1 MLLQRKRAA
10 VLAAVSLSAL
20 LVLGTFAWT
29 NFDSRIINE
38 WRGLANGGSANDGP
52 GGTLHNNHQANSEHK
67 TVFVENW
74 GNEVIFARI
83 RLDEYM
89 EFGTGAG
96 LKGSIDPSTGDMLP
110 NPENQAVPLVS
121 SADINDIQTWEPHV
135 VNRASGNCN
144 STAEFCSYWEWGLG
158 GEPIY
163 FFPAPE
169 SQRQTPSF
177 IASHSPHGLTAESVN
192 NNGQQTQLTGYAT
205 ILTMDEWLDL
215 SDRKGNF
222 WVVDT
227 DGWIYW
233 ANEIQPSEA
242 TGLFLNS
249 VVLLQDPTEDYYYGI
264 SVQAQMATAT
274 GLTDDGE
281 INNYNSFGFDING
294 GWTDNGQYLMDYI
307 TYNMSSPYNP
317 DLSPTPSVPAYGTP
331 SVPTPSDP
339 TPSIPTDPPTPSPDL
354 PVTLVSATIDLDS
367 IRIARQGTHVN
378 NRLASFTYHHT
389 YSDGSTQRFDTTIV
403 VSRSDGGRPF
413 SLRCGNIN
421 PAFIV
426 SIEFYETDSDGDY
439 DIRIFEIEMR

>member
-1 MLLQRKRAA
+1 MHSTEQKYTLKEGFMLLERKKAA
-10 VLAAVSLSAL
+10 ILAAVSLSAL

-29 NFDSRIINE
+29 NFDARIINE

-89 EFGTGAG
+89 ELGTGAG
-96 LKGSIDPSTGDMLP
+96 LKGSIDPATGEMVA
-110 NPENQAVPLVS
+110 NPENQAVPLAS
-121 SADINDIQTWEPHV
+121 GADINDIQTWEPHV

-144 STAEFCSYWEWGLG
+144 FTADFCTYWEWEMG
-158 GEPIY
+158 GGPIY

-169 SQRQTPSF
+169 NQRQTPSF
-177 IASHSPHGLTAESVN
+177 IADHSPHGLTAESVN
-192 NNGQQTQLTGYAT
+192 NNGQQTMLTGYAT

-227 DGWIYW
+227 DGWVYW

-249 VVLLQDPTEDYYYGI
+249 VVLVQPPAEDYYYGI

-294 GWTDNGQYLMDYI
+294 GWTDNGRYLMDYI
-307 TYNMSSPYNP
+307 TNNYEYTYTPVPTPSVPATGYPTPSVPAEG
-317 DLSPTPSVPAYGTP
+317 SPTPSVPANGSQRLHQINLGLSY
-331 SVPTPSDP
+331 
-339 TPSIPTDPPTPSPDL
+339 L
-354 PVTLVSATIDLDS
+354 P
-367 IRIARQGTHVN
+367 
-378 NRLASFTYHHT
+378 
-389 YSDGSTQRFDTTIV
+389 
-403 VSRSDGGRPF
+403 
-413 SLRCGNIN
+413 
-421 PAFIV
+421 
-426 SIEFYETDSDGDY
+426 E
-439 DIRIFEIEMR
+439 